1 METDRISTWPTE
13 VLEQLVST
21 IDNELKEIASD
32 IDARTELIEDSDTD
46 TSHNLLVRWKNQR
59 SLLWEKS
66 ENLISAKVALLTAL
80 SARKREDKVSMN

>member
-1 METDRISTWPTE
+1 METSNLNTWPTE
-13 VLEQLVST
+13 VLEQLVAT

-46 TSHNLLVRWKNQR
+46 TSHSLLIRWKDQR
-59 SLLWEKS
+59 GQLWKRS

-80 SARKREDKVSMN
+80 RSRKEEEKVSMN